1 MKIYLID
8 MASYFGSFGTEE
20 GLKKVNDFIVKYGII
35 PYSSVSNAGSAFL
48 EIAKNAGLKIEN
60 FSNISERNLGN
71 FEFNSSNVEELDPK
85 ITKELTKKF
94 DSKKIKDLNGI
105 EKFELK
111 FYKVPWDFKRQKL
124 TTGQIN
130 SNFKAGLAVFAVIDS
145 KENLF
150 FERGG
155 YTIESKLGLKERMAT
170 GNGGNKNHEKPS
182 KQKAKSETSKIKI
195 EVDLDNLSFE
205 IINKLSNDL
214 KWRLIE
220 YKRTIRQ
227 NVENVEKVENIEN
240 AENRIFICD
249 KKGKIRVEEKKMTK
263 KEALEGATREE
274 LLAMLAK
281 FDKNQ
286 KIS

>member
-1 MKIYLID
+1 MKVYLID

-155 YTIESKLGLKERMAT
+155 YTIESKLGLKERMTT
-170 GNGGNKNHEKPS
+170 GNGGNKENTQK
-182 KQKAKSETSKIKI
+182 KAKSESHKIKI

-205 IINKLSNDL
+205 TINKLSNNL

-240 AENRIFICD
+240 VERIFIVN
-249 KKGKIRVEEKKMTK
+249 KKGKVEMQEKKMTK
-263 KEALEGATREE
+263 KEALEGATPEE

-281 FDKNQ
+281 KGFNINQ